1 MNPTPHN
8 PYALGLDQTP
18 ANFAALSPLSFIKR
32 TAAVYPNHLA
42 VIHQQTRRTWAETY
56 ERTQQLASA
65 LTKRGIGKGD
75 TVAFISPNL
84 PELFE
89 AHFGVPM
96 TGAVLNAVNIRLD
109 AEAIAF
115 ILQHGEA
122 KVVVVDREFSEVVG
136 KALKMLNKTKG
147 FRLSVTI
154 FIESLIEG

>member
-1 MNPTPHN
+1 MLEKNVVDESSGFEGKTEE
-8 PYALGLDQTP
+8 LDQNP

-56 ERTQQLASA
+56 QRTQQLASA
-65 LTKRGIGKGD
+65 LTQRGIGKGD

-96 TGAVLNAVNIRLD
+96 TGLDRVLPRSSERFFDLLKQGTPYETHIR
-109 AEAIAF
+109 
-115 ILQHGEA
+115 
-122 KVVVVDREFSEVVG
+122 
-136 KALKMLNKTKG
+136 
-147 FRLSVTI
+147 
-154 FIESLIEG
+154 